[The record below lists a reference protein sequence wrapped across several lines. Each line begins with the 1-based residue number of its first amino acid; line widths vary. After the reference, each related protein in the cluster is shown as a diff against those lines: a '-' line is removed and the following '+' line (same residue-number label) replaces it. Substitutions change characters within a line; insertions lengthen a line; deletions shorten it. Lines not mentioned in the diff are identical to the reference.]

1 MIRMDMTQMVRQA
14 VDTAGPDVSVNRD
27 KGDDRSGTDFLRMLR
42 GRQQALDRR
51 ETEERLSKKGETR
64 DKPGPAD
71 KKDSDAGEP
80 VSGRIPLEAVKADTG
95 DVLKD
100 FTFQFR
106 MDPGQLPEQW
116 DAAVSDAQGSGLWVQ
131 VQASAVRED
140 AADALGQ
147 EAGQGLPENGNFG
160 PGILGDMVQTVL
172 DADVSPAGQTDGLFK
187 ALGKEEA
194 FPVPMAEK
202 SRNQEEPAMVRP
214 AEGVM
219 KPEQQ
224 VAGTEQAVPEIP
236 VKAQTR
242 DTMDGNG
249 QPEEE
254 LPLAHAVDSHPAV
267 QPKDYG
273 IAAQA
278 GTQSPVR
285 TNMEELPEAF
295 AKTLAD
301 RLPERDGTLTIEF
314 EPASLGKV
322 TLRVIYEAGR
332 TSVSLMSDNPKTLEI
347 LSQNAGQIA
356 GILEDKTGRE
366 TVIYTYQS
374 QQQFGDSREGR
385 REGRREPGEQKDDR
399 RRGQRDSFAQ
409 QLRLGLI

>member
-1 MIRMDMTQMVRQA
+1 M
-14 VDTAGPDVSVNRD
+14 
-27 KGDDRSGTDFLRMLR
+27 
-42 GRQQALDRR
+42 
-51 ETEERLSKKGETR
+51 
-64 DKPGPAD
+64 
-71 KKDSDAGEP
+71 
-80 VSGRIPLEAVKADTG
+80 SGRIPLEAVKADTG
-95 DVLKD
+95 GVLKD

-147 EAGQGLPENGNFG
+147 EAGQGLPEDGTFG

-187 ALGKEEA
+187 ALGKEEV
-194 FPVPMAEK
+194 FPVPMAEEN
-202 SRNQEEPAMVRP
+202 RNQEEPAMVRP
-214 AEGVM
+214 AEGFT

-224 VAGTEQAVPEIP
+224 AAGPEQTVPEIP

-242 DTMDGNG
+242 DSAAGNG

-254 LPLAHAVDSHPAV
+254 LPLAHAADSQQAV

-273 IAAQA
+273 IAGQA

-374 QQQFGDSREGR
+374 QQQFGDSREGG

>member
-160 PGILGDMVQTVL
+160 PGILGDMAQTVL

-187 ALGKEEA
+187 ALGKEEV
-194 FPVPMAEK
+194 FPVPMAEEN
-202 SRNQEEPAMVRP
+202 RNQEEPAMVRP

-224 VAGTEQAVPEIP
+224 AAGTEQAVPEIP

-242 DTMDGNG
+242 DTVDGNG

-254 LPLAHAVDSHPAV
+254 LPLAHAADSQQAV

-273 IAAQA
+273 IAGQA

-332 TSVSLMSDNPKTLEI
+332 TSVSLISDNPKTLEI

-374 QQQFGDSREGR
+374 QQQFGDSREGG

>member
-51 ETEERLSKKGETR
+51 ETEERRSKKGETR

-71 KKDSDAGEP
+71 KKDNDAGEP

-95 DVLKD
+95 GVLKD

-147 EAGQGLPENGNFG
+147 EAGQGLPEDGNFG

-187 ALGKEEA
+187 ALGKEEV
-194 FPVPMAEK
+194 FPVPMAEEN
-202 SRNQEEPAMVRP
+202 RNQEEPAMVRP
-214 AEGVM
+214 AEGFT

-224 VAGTEQAVPEIP
+224 AAGPEQTVPEIP

-242 DTMDGNG
+242 DSAAGNG

-254 LPLAHAVDSHPAV
+254 LPLAHA
-267 QPKDYG
+267 
-273 IAAQA
+273 
-278 GTQSPVR
+278 
-285 TNMEELPEAF
+285 
-295 AKTLAD
+295 
-301 RLPERDGTLTIEF
+301 
-314 EPASLGKV
+314 
-322 TLRVIYEAGR
+322 
-332 TSVSLMSDNPKTLEI
+332 LMSDNPKTLEI

-374 QQQFGDSREGR
+374 QQQFGDSREGG

>member
-1 MIRMDMTQMVRQA
+1 MIRMDMTQRVQQA
-14 VDTAGPDVSVNRD
+14 VETAGPDVSVNRD
-27 KGDDRSGTDFLRMLR
+27 KGDDRSGTDFLRLLR
-42 GRQQALDRR
+42 GRQQALERR
-51 ETEERLSKKGETR
+51 DTEERLSKKGQAR
-64 DKPGPAD
+64 DKAGPAD
-71 KKDSDAGEP
+71 KKEDDAGET
-80 VSGRIPLEAVKADTG
+80 VSGQIPLEAAKAGEG

-106 MDPGQLPEQW
+106 MDSGQMPKEW
-116 DAAVSDAQGSGLWVQ
+116 DAAVSDIQDSGLWAPVQ
-131 VQASAVRED
+131 DLAVRED
-140 AADALGQ
+140 TADASGQ
-147 EAGQGLPENGNFG
+147 EAGQALPQEGNFG
-160 PGILGDMVQTVL
+160 PGIPADMAQSVL
-172 DADVSPAGQTDGLFK
+172 DASVSPAEQPEESFQV
-187 ALGKEEA
+187 LGKEEM
-194 FPVPMAEK
+194 FPVPMAEENH
-202 SRNQEEPAMVRP
+202 NQEEPAMVRP
-214 AEGVM
+214 GEGFP

-224 VAGTEQAVPEIP
+224 AAGMEQAVPEIP
-236 VKAQTR
+236 VKAQAR
-242 DTMDGNG
+242 DTMDGQG

-254 LPLAHAVDSHPAV
+254 LPLAHAVDSHPSV

-273 IAAQA
+273 TAAQA

-285 TNMEELPEAF
+285 TNMEEMPEAF
-295 AKTLAD
+295 ARNLAD

-374 QQQFGDSREGR
+374 QQQFGDSREGG

>member
-71 KKDSDAGEP
+71 KKDNDAGEP

-95 DVLKD
+95 GVLKD

-187 ALGKEEA
+187 ALE
-194 FPVPMAEK
+194 
-202 SRNQEEPAMVRP
+202 RR
-214 AEGVM
+214 GVSC
-219 KPEQQ
+219 
-224 VAGTEQAVPEIP
+224 
-236 VKAQTR
+236 
-242 DTMDGNG
+242 
-249 QPEEE
+249 
-254 LPLAHAVDSHPAV
+254 AH
-267 QPKDYG
+267 
-273 IAAQA
+273 
-278 GTQSPVR
+278 
-285 TNMEELPEAF
+285 
-295 AKTLAD
+295 
-301 RLPERDGTLTIEF
+301 
-314 EPASLGKV
+314 
-322 TLRVIYEAGR
+322 
-332 TSVSLMSDNPKTLEI
+332 
-347 LSQNAGQIA
+347 
-356 GILEDKTGRE
+356 
-366 TVIYTYQS
+366 
-374 QQQFGDSREGR
+374 GR
-385 REGRREPGEQKDDR
+385 RKP
-399 RRGQRDSFAQ
+399 
-409 QLRLGLI
+409 

>member
-71 KKDSDAGEP
+71 KKDNDAGEP

-95 DVLKD
+95 GVLKD

-147 EAGQGLPENGNFG
+147 EAGQGLPEDGNFG

-194 FPVPMAEK
+194 FPVLMAED
-202 SRNQEEPAMVRP
+202 RNQEEPAMVRP
-214 AEGVM
+214 AEGFT

-224 VAGTEQAVPEIP
+224 AAGPEQTVPEIP

-242 DTMDGNG
+242 DSAAGNG

-254 LPLAHAVDSHPAV
+254 LPLAHAADSQQAV

-273 IAAQA
+273 IAGQA

-301 RLPERDGTLTIEF
+301 RLPERDGTLTI
-314 EPASLGKV
+314 
-322 TLRVIYEAGR
+322 
-332 TSVSLMSDNPKTLEI
+332 EI

-374 QQQFGDSREGR
+374 QQQFGDSREGG

>member
-1 MIRMDMTQMVRQA
+1 
-14 VDTAGPDVSVNRD
+14 
-27 KGDDRSGTDFLRMLR
+27 
-42 GRQQALDRR
+42 
-51 ETEERLSKKGETR
+51 
-64 DKPGPAD
+64 
-71 KKDSDAGEP
+71 
-80 VSGRIPLEAVKADTG
+80 
-95 DVLKD
+95 
-100 FTFQFR
+100 
-106 MDPGQLPEQW
+106 
-116 DAAVSDAQGSGLWVQ
+116 
-131 VQASAVRED
+131 
-140 AADALGQ
+140 
-147 EAGQGLPENGNFG
+147 
-160 PGILGDMVQTVL
+160 
-172 DADVSPAGQTDGLFK
+172 
-187 ALGKEEA
+187 
-194 FPVPMAEK
+194 
-202 SRNQEEPAMVRP
+202 MVRP
-214 AEGVM
+214 AEGFT

-224 VAGTEQAVPEIP
+224 AAGPEQTVPEIP

-242 DTMDGNG
+242 DSAAGNG

-254 LPLAHAVDSHPAV
+254 LPLAHAADSQQAV

-273 IAAQA
+273 TAGQA

-366 TVIYTYQS
+366 TVIYTCQS
-374 QQQFGDSREGR
+374 QQQFGDSREGG

>member
-1 MIRMDMTQMVRQA
+1 MIRMDMTQMVQQA
-14 VDTAGPDVSVNRD
+14 VETAGPDVSVNRD

-51 ETEERLSKKGETR
+51 ETQERLSKKNGTR
-64 DKPGPAD
+64 DKAGPVE
-71 KKDSDAGEP
+71 KKEDEAGEP
-80 VSGRIPLEAVKADTG
+80 VSGRIPLEAVKAQTG

-106 MDPGQLPEQW
+106 MDPGQLPEEW
-116 DAAVSDAQGSGLWVQ
+116 DAAVSDTQGSGLWAPVQ
-131 VQASAVRED
+131 DLAVRED
-140 AADALGQ
+140 AADVLGQ
-147 EAGQGLPENGNFG
+147 EAGQALPVDGNSRPEITG
-160 PGILGDMVQTVL
+160 NTVQPVL
-172 DADVSPAGQTDGLFK
+172 DAGVSPANQAEGLFQ
-187 ALGKEEA
+187 ALGKEETL
-194 FPVPMAEK
+194 PVPAAEE

-214 AEGVM
+214 AERFIKPAQQAGG
-219 KPEQQ
+219 PEQ
-224 VAGTEQAVPEIP
+224 TVPEMP

-242 DTMDGNG
+242 DSTDGNG

-254 LPLAHAVDSHPAV
+254 LPLAHAADSHPDV
-267 QPKDYG
+267 QPKGYG
-273 IAAQA
+273 TA
-278 GTQSPVR
+278 GQTGAQSPVR

-295 AKTLAD
+295 ARTLAD
-301 RLPERDGTLTIEF
+301 RLPERGGTLTIEF

-374 QQQFGDSREGR
+374 QPQFGDSGEGA

-399 RRGQRDSFAQ
+399 KREQRDSFAQ

>member
-71 KKDSDAGEP
+71 KKDNDAGEP

-95 DVLKD
+95 GVLKD

-131 VQASAVRED
+131 VQAPAVRED

-147 EAGQGLPENGNFG
+147 EAGQVLPEDGDFG
-160 PGILGDMVQTVL
+160 PGILGDMAQTVL

-187 ALGKEEA
+187 ALGKEEV
-194 FPVPMAEK
+194 FPVPMAEY
-202 SRNQEEPAMVRP
+202 RNQEEPAMVRP

-224 VAGTEQAVPEIP
+224 AAGPEQTVPEIP

-242 DTMDGNG
+242 DSAAGNG

-254 LPLAHAVDSHPAV
+254 LPLAHAADSQQAV

-273 IAAQA
+273 IAGQA

-374 QQQFGDSREGR
+374 QQQFGDSREGG

>member
-51 ETEERLSKKGETR
+51 ET
-64 DKPGPAD
+64 
-71 KKDSDAGEP
+71 
-80 VSGRIPLEAVKADTG
+80 DTG
-95 DVLKD
+95 GVLKD

-147 EAGQGLPENGNFG
+147 EAGQGLPEDGNFG

-187 ALGKEEA
+187 ALGKEEV
-194 FPVPMAEK
+194 FPVPMAEEN
-202 SRNQEEPAMVRP
+202 RNQEEPAMVRP
-214 AEGVM
+214 AEGFT

-224 VAGTEQAVPEIP
+224 AAGPEQTVPEIP

-242 DTMDGNG
+242 DSAAGNG

-254 LPLAHAVDSHPAV
+254 LPLAHAADSQQAV

-273 IAAQA
+273 IAGQA

-374 QQQFGDSREGR
+374 QQQFGDSREGG

>member
-1 MIRMDMTQMVRQA
+1 MIRMDMAQMVRQA

-71 KKDSDAGEP
+71 KKDNDAGEP

-116 DAAVSDAQGSGLWVQ
+116 DAAVSDAQ
-131 VQASAVRED
+131 
-140 AADALGQ
+140 
-147 EAGQGLPENGNFG
+147 
-160 PGILGDMVQTVL
+160 
-172 DADVSPAGQTDGLFK
+172 
-187 ALGKEEA
+187 A

-214 AEGVM
+214 AEGFT

-224 VAGTEQAVPEIP
+224 TAGTEQAVPEIP

-254 LPLAHAVDSHPAV
+254 LPLAYAVDSHPAV

-273 IAAQA
+273 IGAQA

-374 QQQFGDSREGR
+374 QQQFGDSREGG

>member
-14 VDTAGPDVSVNRD
+14 VETAGPDVSVNRD
-27 KGDDRSGTDFLRMLR
+27 KGDDRNGTDFLRMLR

-64 DKPGPAD
+64 DKAGPAD
-71 KKDSDAGEP
+71 KKDNDAGEP

-106 MDPGQLPEQW
+106 MDLGQLPEQW
-116 DAAVSDAQGSGLWVQ
+116 DAAVLDTQGSGLWMQ
-131 VQASAVRED
+131 VQAPAVRED

-147 EAGQGLPENGNFG
+147 EAGQVLPEDGDFSPSI
-160 PGILGDMVQTVL
+160 PGDTVQTVL
-172 DADVSPAGQTDGLFK
+172 NADVCLTNQEQGLFQ
-187 ALGKEEA
+187 ALGKEEV
-194 FPVPMAEK
+194 FSVPVAEE
-202 SRNQEEPAMVRP
+202 RIHQEEPVSDRP
-214 AEGVM
+214 ADRFANMAHQAAG
-219 KPEQQ
+219 PER
-224 VAGTEQAVPEIP
+224 TVPEIP

-242 DTMDGNG
+242 DSADSNG
-249 QPEEE
+249 QPEKE
-254 LPLAHAVDSHPAV
+254 LPLAHAADSQQAV

-273 IAAQA
+273 AVGQA

-285 TNMEELPEAF
+285 TNREELPEAF

-374 QQQFGDSREGR
+374 QRQFGDSREGGR
-385 REGRREPGEQKDDR
+385 DGRREPGEQKDDR

>member
-42 GRQQALDRR
+42 GRQQALERR
-51 ETEERLSKKGETR
+51 ETEERLSKKNGTR
-64 DKPGPAD
+64 DKAGPVD
-71 KKDSDAGEP
+71 KKEDDAGEP
-80 VSGRIPLEAVKADTG
+80 VSGWIPLEAVKAGTG

-106 MDPGQLPEQW
+106 MNPGQMPMEW
-116 DAAVSDAQGSGLWVQ
+116 DAAVSDTQGSGFWTQ
-131 VQASAVRED
+131 VEDGAVRED

-147 EAGQGLPENGNFG
+147 ETGQTLPQDGNSG
-160 PGILGDMVQTVL
+160 TGIPGDMVQPVL
-172 DADVSPAGQTDGLFK
+172 DAVVSPMKQPEESFQ
-187 ALGKEEA
+187 ALGKEET
-194 FPVPMAEK
+194 FPVTMAEE
-202 SRNQEEPAMVRP
+202 SRNQEEPARVWP
-214 AEGVM
+214 EEGFP

-224 VAGTEQAVPEIP
+224 TAGLEQAVPEIP
-236 VKAQTR
+236 VKAQNR
-242 DTMDGNG
+242 DTMDGSG

-254 LPLAHAVDSHPAV
+254 LPLAHAVDSHPSV

-273 IAAQA
+273 TAAQA

-285 TNMEELPEAF
+285 TNMEEMPEAF
-295 AKTLAD
+295 ARNLAD

-374 QQQFGDSREGR
+374 QQQFGDSREGG

>member
-1 MIRMDMTQMVRQA
+1 
-14 VDTAGPDVSVNRD
+14 
-27 KGDDRSGTDFLRMLR
+27 MLR

-51 ETEERLSKKGETR
+51 ETEERLSKKEETR

-71 KKDSDAGEP
+71 KKDNDAGEP

-116 DAAVSDAQGSGLWVQ
+116 DAAVSDAQGSGLWGQ
-131 VQASAVRED
+131 VQATAVRED

-147 EAGQGLPENGNFG
+147 EAGQVLPEEGDFD
-160 PGILGDMVQTVL
+160 PGILGDMAQTVL

-194 FPVPMAEK
+194 FPVPVAEK

-224 VAGTEQAVPEIP
+224 AAGTEQAVPEIP

-242 DTMDGNG
+242 DTVDGNG

-254 LPLAHAVDSHPAV
+254 LPLAHAVDSHP
-267 QPKDYG
+267 
-273 IAAQA
+273 
-278 GTQSPVR
+278 
-285 TNMEELPEAF
+285 AF

-374 QQQFGDSREGR
+374 QQQFGDSREGG

>member
-1 MIRMDMTQMVRQA
+1 
-14 VDTAGPDVSVNRD
+14 
-27 KGDDRSGTDFLRMLR
+27 
-42 GRQQALDRR
+42 
-51 ETEERLSKKGETR
+51 
-64 DKPGPAD
+64 
-71 KKDSDAGEP
+71 
-80 VSGRIPLEAVKADTG
+80 
-95 DVLKD
+95 
-100 FTFQFR
+100 
-106 MDPGQLPEQW
+106 
-116 DAAVSDAQGSGLWVQ
+116 
-131 VQASAVRED
+131 
-140 AADALGQ
+140 
-147 EAGQGLPENGNFG
+147 
-160 PGILGDMVQTVL
+160 
-172 DADVSPAGQTDGLFK
+172 
-187 ALGKEEA
+187 
-194 FPVPMAEK
+194 
-202 SRNQEEPAMVRP
+202 MVRP

-224 VAGTEQAVPEIP
+224 AAGTEQAVPEIP

-254 LPLAHAVDSHPAV
+254 LPLAYAVDSHPAV

-273 IAAQA
+273 IGAQA

-374 QQQFGDSREGR
+374 QQQFGDSREGG